1 MKYYVESYGCTMNF
15 GEGRV
20 LSEYMASMGH
30 FEVCSAEEADIIILN
45 TCTVVETTEKHML
58 SRISELKKQG
68 KDLIV
73 TGCMAKAQPHRI
85 EIRLPDSPIIPP
97 EDYNQFTDRIV
108 ERYGI
113 VGDPQPIK
121 STVDAILPIAQGC
134 LGNCSYCITKFARGD
149 LHSYSHDELVE
160 RFKRFVEQGS
170 KEDLFYKTNNWK
182 EGIKINHDRGH
193 HGNNDW
199 RDAFSGKQAIEVI
212 RYGSIAEPTSGE
224 ILLRRPLGKYI
235 FVTND
240 LEDFVTKVMRTKAEE
255 AEKAGETKVPEFDL
269 DDYTLTIVYTGFM
282 PSSYSMVTDRANDSE
297 VNVRFT
303 SKLRQVNENYAIMGF
318 DYVLANPETATQT
331 NVIMGIELKDK
342 DGTVLASHPQV
353 RVPLNRSEYTVI
365 EGRFLMQESSGGITL
380 NPDFEGEF
388 VVPVY

>member
-1 MKYYVESYGCTMNF
+1 MKKIFAIAFAASVILSSCVHQFPEAKPADVILTLKFDTDLPYYKTLMFPDETKSASAQSSDYSHLLGQDF
-15 GEGRV
+15 SDHEGYDLR
-20 LSEYMASMGH
+20 YTI
-30 FEVCSAEEADIIILN
+30 EAYQ
-45 TCTVVETTEKHML
+45 
-58 SRISELKKQG
+58 R
-68 KDLIV
+68 
-73 TGCMAKAQPHRI
+73 
-85 EIRLPDSPIIPP
+85 
-97 EDYNQFTDRIV
+97 
-108 ERYGI
+108 
-113 VGDPQPIK
+113 
-121 STVDAILPIAQGC
+121 
-134 LGNCSYCITKFARGD
+134 LGNGD
-149 LHSYSHDELVE
+149 FSRDASRRWVFTEDDASKVDDYTVTLSLDEGE
-160 RFKRFVEQGS
+160 YEFRAWADYVEQGS

-303 SKLRQVNENYAIMGF
+303 SKLSQVNENYAIMGF